1 MVTWTDNM
9 DVNAWYYLA
18 VQEATNSHIS
28 EYKDETVPGMQFN
41 FKFWVEMLE
50 NRDWTQ
56 LERE

>member
-1 MVTWTDNM
+1 M